1 MKRKLKGAPS
11 APSAPNYYHHCHVN
25 QPLPFFD
32 SFCLGTGHASKK
44 PQTLTPNTL
53 FLTGIALRN
62 SLRSI
67 LHHLPW
73 GYDGLCLWL
82 PLRVHPANSHC
93 FLGRDQS
100 GCDWSAFLGRCQ
112 WINYLVFFFLKKMRH
127 QGVFQKKRI
136 IYIYTQPYI
145 FPVPLWCFEDFCWQ
159 HFPDTST
166 SNGTKICEISQ
177 LYMALLGSFMSP
189 LKRCKEELYISW
201 KTPGLNSAPGDRIMV
216 DLLDLDD
223 RKVTFRLCWMIF
235 INYCRCFNVTSF
247 IRIVLNGSVFN
258 MISWQFFDISWIS
271 HPNMPSFCRH
281 WVAPCVSSN
290 EQNHR
295 NYSMLEFMKV
305 KLCWGANS
313 L

>member
-1 MKRKLKGAPS
+1 MKRKLKG

-136 IYIYTQPYI
+136 IYIYIHSLTFFLFHCGVSKI
-145 FPVPLWCFEDFCWQ
+145 FVGSISLTLRPPTEPRFVKF
-159 HFPDTST
+159 HSST
-166 SNGTKICEISQ
+166 WLYWVHSCPHWNVARKNSISPGK
-177 LYMALLGSFMSP
+177 LL
-189 LKRCKEELYISW
+189 
-201 KTPGLNSAPGDRIMV
+201 A
-216 DLLDLDD
+216 
-223 RKVTFRLCWMIF
+223 
-235 INYCRCFNVTSF
+235 
-247 IRIVLNGSVFN
+247 
-258 MISWQFFDISWIS
+258 
-271 HPNMPSFCRH
+271 
-281 WVAPCVSSN
+281 
-290 EQNHR
+290 
-295 NYSMLEFMKV
+295 
-305 KLCWGANS
+305 
-313 L
+313 

>member
-136 IYIYTQPYI
+136 IYIYIYTALHFSCSI
-145 FPVPLWCFEDFCWQ
+145 VVFRRFLLAAFPWHFDLQRNQDLWNFTALHGSTGFIHVPIETLQGRTLYLLENSWLKFG
-159 HFPDTST
+159 TRG
-166 SNGTKICEISQ
+166 SNYGGPPW
-177 LYMALLGSFMSP
+177 LG
-189 LKRCKEELYISW
+189 W
-201 KTPGLNSAPGDRIMV
+201 
-216 DLLDLDD
+216 
-223 RKVTFRLCWMIF
+223 
-235 INYCRCFNVTSF
+235 
-247 IRIVLNGSVFN
+247 
-258 MISWQFFDISWIS
+258 
-271 HPNMPSFCRH
+271 
-281 WVAPCVSSN
+281 
-290 EQNHR
+290 
-295 NYSMLEFMKV
+295 
-305 KLCWGANS
+305 
-313 L
+313 

>member
-11 APSAPNYYHHCHVN
+11 APSAPNYYPQSHVN

-93 FLGRDQS
+93 FFLGRDQS
-100 GCDWSAFLGRCQ
+100 GCDWSAFLGRRQ
-112 WINYLVFFFLKKMRH
+112 WVNYLVCF
-127 QGVFQKKRI
+127 FQKKWDI
-136 IYIYTQPYI
+136 KGCSIKCLT
-145 FPVPLWCFEDFCWQ
+145 FVPVPLRCFEDFCWQ
-159 HFPDTST
+159 HFADTST
-166 SNGTKICEISQ
+166 SNGTKIYEISQ

-201 KTPGLNSAPGDRIMV
+201 KTPGFFIRHPGDRIMV

-223 RKVTFRLCWMIF
+223 RTELD
-235 INYCRCFNVTSF
+235 
-247 IRIVLNGSVFN
+247 
-258 MISWQFFDISWIS
+258 DIHQLLQMLQCQVI
-271 HPNMPSFCRH
+271 HPNRSQ
-281 WVAPCVSSN
+281 WVGV
-290 EQNHR
+290 
-295 NYSMLEFMKV
+295 
-305 KLCWGANS
+305 
-313 L
+313 